1 MKRCFLLILA
11 LLLLSGTALAEL
23 DTRALEELPDMA
35 VFPTDNGVDIVVR
48 PLNQPFFGTCEDE
61 EITVCAYIDY
71 LEHADSGLVFLRLTV
86 ATTADHEIW
95 AEELIVTVDKEQ
107 YAFPVH
113 SRVDEY
119 DQIFMEDYT
128 VCLTDVSLP
137 LLKALARSRKDTH
150 PFTLQGSSTVAGTL
164 TIPGDAAAA
173 LYDAYVNLMGNR
185 QNLEMY
191 REMWPCTVTKLK

>member
-1 MKRCFLLILA
+1 MKRCILLTLA
-11 LLLLSGTALAEL
+11 LLLCMGAAFAEV

-35 VFPTDNGVDIVVR
+35 VFPADNGVDLVVR
-48 PLNQPFFGTCEDE
+48 PLNQPFFGTCDDGD
-61 EITVCAYIDY
+61 ISVCAYIDY

-95 AEELIVTVDKEQ
+95 ADELTIVVDREQ
-107 YAFPVH
+107 YTFPVH

-128 VCLTDVSLP
+128 VCLTDLSLP
-137 LLKALARSRKDTH
+137 LLKAMARSRKDTH
-150 PFTLQGSSTVAGTL
+150 AFTLTGSSTLTGTL

-173 LYDAYVNLMGNR
+173 LYDAYVDLKGNK

-191 REMWPCTVTKLK
+191 REIWPCTVTKTK